1 MGLAGAEPP
10 LGVDGGVQRVTRG
23 EFAGG
28 DPDLVGDQAR
38 HRALHVQHLGLD
50 GGAGQ
55 PAGVAVLAAGL
66 GVERGAVE
74 DHGDDLALAGHR
86 HRALGAE
93 QGQHLGVG
101 LQGVPGAPVGGPVLV
116 QDRAQR
122 GGVHRAAGLAGAGV
136 GAGPLALLAHERGE
150 ALAVHLDALLGGHLQ
165 GEVDGEA
172 VGVVEEEGLLARE
185 RTAALGLDLGDGG
198 VQDGGALAQR
208 RAEGVLLAGRLAGDP
223 LVGLGDLRVAGRH
236 AVAGDRQEFGQGP
249 VLVAE
254 LAHRADGAAQDAAQ
268 YVAAALVAGGGAVGE
283 QHQGRTDVVGDHA
296 QPHVVLLV
304 VAVTDSGEGGGAVQ
318 DGAGLVDLV
327 EVVDALEEGGHP
339 LQAHTGVDVL
349 AGEFAEDRVAG
360 LADALAALVL
370 HEDEVPEL
378 HVPVLVDLRAARPP
392 ELGPPV
398 VVQLRAGAARARHA
412 HGPEVVLVAARDDA
426 LLRKPG
432 DLPPEGARLVVG
444 VVHGDPDPL
453 GVQAVPAVVD
463 GLGGQLPGEPDGV
476 FLEVVAER
484 EVAVHLEERAV
495 PGGLADLFDVQ
506 GPHAL
511 LHAGRPRPGR
521 RHLTGQVRLEG
532 HHARVDEQ
540 QGRVRR
546 RQRRAGDDGVAAL
559 GEEVEEA
566 GADLGGTQ
574 RGLRGGRW
582 RKGADAVGRRAVR
595 LRSPPRPAPPWRRGA
610 GPRTPAAPTGRSRG
624 PAEPVRR
631 PPVRAGRRRRRS
643 SRRCPCTA
651 AGAVR
656 AG

>member
-1 MGLAGAEPP
+1 M
-10 LGVDGGVQRVTRG
+10 
-23 EFAGG
+23 
-28 DPDLVGDQAR
+28 
-38 HRALHVQHLGLD
+38 
-50 GGAGQ
+50 
-55 PAGVAVLAAGL
+55 
-66 GVERGAVE
+66 
-74 DHGDDLALAGHR
+74 
-86 HRALGAE
+86 
-93 QGQHLGVG
+93 
-101 LQGVPGAPVGGPVLV
+101 
-116 QDRAQR
+116 
-122 GGVHRAAGLAGAGV
+122 
-136 GAGPLALLAHERGE
+136 
-150 ALAVHLDALLGGHLQ
+150 
-165 GEVDGEA
+165 
-172 VGVVEEEGLLARE
+172 
-185 RTAALGLDLGDGG
+185 
-198 VQDGGALAQR
+198 
-208 RAEGVLLAGRLAGDP
+208 
-223 LVGLGDLRVAGRH
+223 
-236 AVAGDRQEFGQGP
+236 
-249 VLVAE
+249 
-254 LAHRADGAAQDAAQ
+254 
-268 YVAAALVAGGGAVGE
+268 
-283 QHQGRTDVVGDHA
+283 VGDHA
-296 QPHVVLLV
+296 QPYVVLLV
-304 VAVTDSGEGGGAVQ
+304 VAVADPGEGGGAVQ

-360 LADALAALVL
+360 LAGALAALVL

-378 HVPVLVDLRAARPP
+378 HVPVLVDFRATRPA

-398 VVQLRAGAARARHA
+398 VVQLRAGPARSRHA
-412 HGPEVVLVAARDDA
+412 HRPEVVLVAARDDA

-432 DLPPEGARLVVG
+432 DLAPQGACLVVG
-444 VVHGDPDPL
+444 VVHGDPDLL
-453 GVQAVPAVVD
+453 GVQAVSAVGD

-506 GPHAL
+506 RPHAL

-521 RHLTGQVRLEG
+521 CHLTGQVRLEG

-582 RKGADAVGRRAVR
+582 RWRKGTVAVGRRAVR
-595 LRSPPRPAPPWRRGA
+595 LRSPPRPVPPWRPGA

-631 PPVRAGRRRRRS
+631 PPVRGGRRRRRS

-651 AGAVR
+651 AGAAR